1 MRELDASG
9 SQWVAPDARSAT
21 VNQTVR
27 CIRTRRTAKR
37 NRVSTILPAGNAAPR
52 IPPSS
57 LVGVSGFDDQRA
69 DPSLIV
75 PQGPQGP
82 EVHCL
87 LNIMK
92 HDRSR
97 QHAQVS
103 RSRSQSCMVMLKAI
117 GSSSNPSP
125 HFLSRSSAALL
136 YNSTSAPFNVIRFN
150 ILDTERDYL
159 ARLISMPA
167 DS

>member
-27 CIRTRRTAKR
+27 CIRTRRTANR
-37 NRVSTILPAGNAAPR
+37 NRVSTTLPAGNLAPQ

-57 LVGVSGFDDQRA
+57 FVGVSGFDDQRA

-75 PQGPQGP
+75 LQGPQGP
-82 EVHCL
+82 EAHCL

-92 HDRSR
+92 RDRSR
-97 QHAQVS
+97 LHAEVS
-103 RSRSQSCMVMLKAI
+103 CSRSQTCMVMLRANR
-117 GSSSNPSP
+117 GFQQTVTSFPCSALCRSP
-125 HFLSRSSAALL
+125 IHFNFRSIQCHPIQL
-136 YNSTSAPFNVIRFN
+136 TR
-150 ILDTERDYL
+150 R
-159 ARLISMPA
+159 
-167 DS
+167 

>member
-1 MRELDASG
+1 MKIGAPTCAKSTWPHGERFPHEIWPDLRRCELLLFAKPVEVSTSCEARCEWFAVG
-9 SQWVAPDARSAT
+9 SKVAPDARSAT

-37 NRVSTILPAGNAAPR
+37 NRVSTTLPTGNSAPR
-52 IPPSS
+52 ISPFS
-57 LVGVSGFDDQRA
+57 LVDISGLDDHRA

-75 PQGPQGP
+75 LQGPQGP

-97 QHAQVS
+97 LHAEEI
-103 RSRSQSCMVMLKAI
+103 RGRGHSCIVML
-117 GSSSNPSP
+117 
-125 HFLSRSSAALL
+125 
-136 YNSTSAPFNVIRFN
+136 
-150 ILDTERDYL
+150 
-159 ARLISMPA
+159 
-167 DS
+167 